1 MKKLI
6 IPFILLFSFNS
17 FAASYDCDLPP
28 FNEDKS
34 NVDTEKC
41 VAADCQGNYVTS
53 GNLIWTCADVWSG
66 SFGTTSTAIQ
76 DLAAAYEPNSRLI
89 TYCSGPST
97 NNSVVATAVLYHD
110 EPNLEDECKGFCEKN
125 AGPISDPVKTT
136 RYPSSDDIKNGFVT
150 INNGYN
156 KFCNNEDISADT
168 ACIQQNVTQESFD
181 GSKITTI
188 TQGFI
193 TEDKCSSS
201 GNEINMDDENISLE
215 YCNELGGYYGN
226 QYCDNSDPDYHCH
239 EGDCKPISGGVCEN
253 DGDCNNPEP
262 EPEPDPTLPDTD
274 GSDTGGGGDTCE
286 NGGGSDCPETGGGS
300 GENPDG
306 SDTGETPDGS
316 LPDLETEEGLIAYLD
331 SLLAQFGYGT
341 AQANAKY
348 GNEKIQNKKELLNN
362 SNVVDF
368 SSTSLDESGFISGES
383 CPPPYK
389 LELPFGV
396 FEIPFDFICN
406 FASTISFIVMGLAYV
421 VSARILIGG
430 L

>member
-17 FAASYDCDLPP
+17 FANSYDCDLPP

-34 NVDTEKC
+34 DVDTEKC
-41 VAADCQGNYVTS
+41 VTNCQGNYVTS
-53 GNLIWTCADVWSG
+53 GSLVWTCSDVGRS
-66 SFGTTSTAIQ
+66 SSEIARIVE
-76 DLAAAYEPNSRLI
+76 AYEPNALLVRHCSI
-89 TYCSGPST
+89 TGST
-97 NNSVVATAVLYHD
+97 DSLVAVRATVVLYHD
-110 EPNLEDECKGFCEKN
+110 EPNLEDECKGYCSKN
-125 AGPISDPVKTT
+125 SGSLGEPTTIESYPTSDDISNGFVSISNGSTYKCNKDDS
-136 RYPSSDDIKNGFVT
+136 SSDD
-150 INNGYN
+150 
-156 KFCNNEDISADT
+156 
-168 ACIQQNVTQESFD
+168 ACVVRTVAQQSFD

-188 TQGFI
+188 TQSFL
-193 TEDKCSSS
+193 TENQCT
-201 GNEINMDDENISLE
+201 GNDGNIDLDTENISLE

-253 DGDCNNPEP
+253 DGDCNNPDP
-262 EPEPDPTLPDTD
+262 EPDPDPTLPDT
-274 GSDTGGGGDTCE
+274 GGGD
-286 NGGGSDCPETGGGS
+286 TGGGS

-341 AQANAKY
+341 AQANSKY
-348 GNEKIQNKKELLNN
+348 GNEKIQNKKELQNN

-430 L
+430 I